1 MQQDAH
7 PIKRQGR
14 ICVAI
19 AAKTVAE
26 ALAAARQA
34 EQEAD
39 VVEIRLDALDHPQI
53 KPFIE
58 EIAKPVLFTN
68 RPAWEGG
75 AFNGAEKERV
85 EFLLEAIRQGA
96 AYVDLEMKA
105 QKDLREQVLAAAK
118 EYKTRVLLSWH
129 NFTETPPVEALAEI
143 FHEQRESGAHIGKIV
158 TMAHGFTDVLR
169 VLGLQ
174 VEAVKRDFPL
184 IAFCM
189 GRPGMISRLA
199 TVELNGY
206 MTYAAPDTGA
216 GTAPGQLTVSALRS
230 MLENFT

>member
-19 AAKTVAE
+19 AAKTIAE
-26 ALAAARQA
+26 AIAAAQQA
-34 EQEAD
+34 EQAAD
-39 VVEIRLDALDHPQI
+39 VVEIRLDALDRLEV

-68 RPAWEGG
+68 RPVWEGG
-75 AFNGAEKERV
+75 AFSGDEKERV
-85 EFLLEAIRQGA
+85 KFLLEGIRQGA

-105 QKDLREQVLAAAK
+105 QQDLREQVLAEAK
-118 EYKTRVLLSWH
+118 EYNTRVVLSWH

-143 FHEQRESGAHIGKIV
+143 FQEQQGSGAHIGKIV
-158 TMAHGFTDVLR
+158 TMAHDFTDVLR

-174 VEAVKRDFPL
+174 GEAVKWDFPL

-206 MTYAAPDTGA
+206 MTYAAPDIGA
-216 GTAPGQLTVSALRS
+216 GTAPGQLTVSALRL